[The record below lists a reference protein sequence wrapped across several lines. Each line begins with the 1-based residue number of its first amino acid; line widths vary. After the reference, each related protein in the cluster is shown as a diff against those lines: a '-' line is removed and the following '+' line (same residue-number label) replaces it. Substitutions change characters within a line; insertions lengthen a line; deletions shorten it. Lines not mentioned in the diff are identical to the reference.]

1 MNSLTLF
8 EYTAPAAASL
18 QPCAHA
24 CLTSTGQY
32 LIIAGGAGDLDT
44 VQILNLITDEWIA
57 NVPTLQTAR
66 SRLSCNTVGE
76 YLYVIAGK
84 GNANSIFLS
93 SVEMLSIS
101 DIENVNNAQWSFMNL
116 SHGLAGHRS
125 NVYDTKILILG
136 GEIQNGIYHYPIIVI
151 NTDTNIITETGDLLS
166 YAANQ
171 MATILVFP
179 NIYAFAGWD
188 GARLDTYQYHHILT
202 ANPTDDPTIQQQTQQ
217 QTQPS
222 LTQLV
227 NQQQIQLLT
236 QPGLTQLVIQQQTQQ
251 QTQPSLT
258 QLVNQ
263 QQIQLLTQPG
273 LTQPQIQLLIL
284 QKILQH
290 IQHYHQHII
299 QVFQQIIQLQQ

>member
-202 ANPTDDPTIQQQTQQ
+202 ANPTDDPTIDPTVDP
-217 QTQPS
+217 TTDPTTDPTFVDPTGEPTTDPTVDPTWVDPTGDPTTDPTVDPTWVDPTTDPTIDPTKNPTTYPTLSPTYNPS
-222 LTQLV
+222 IST
-227 NQQQIQLLT
+227 NNPT
-236 QPGLTQLVIQQQTQQ
+236 TA
-251 QTQPSLT
+251 
-258 QLVNQ
+258 
-263 QQIQLLTQPG
+263 
-273 LTQPQIQLLIL
+273 
-284 QKILQH
+284 
-290 IQHYHQHII
+290 
-299 QVFQQIIQLQQ
+299 